1 MAHLRAVIFDVDG
14 TLIDSN
20 DAHARAWAD
29 ALREYGYDVPVERI
43 RRLIGM
49 GGDKLL
55 PEVSGVEK
63 ESDLGKKIDERR
75 QKIFNEQYLPT
86 LHAFPKVRELVQH
99 IQQHGLKAGIA
110 SSAKGEE
117 LGKLL
122 KVAQID
128 DLVEAATSSSD
139 AKESKPDPDIVQA
152 AIDKLGCPVEQVIM
166 VGDTPYDVEAAQRA
180 GIQIIAVRCGG
191 WDDDGLQGAEAIYDS
206 PADLLAH
213 YDQSPLAAR

>member
-29 ALREYGYDVPVERI
+29 AFREYGYDVPVERI

-99 IQQHGLKAGIA
+99 IQRRGLEVGIA

-128 DLVEAATSSSD
+128 DLIEAATSSSD

-152 AIDKLGCPVEQVIM
+152 AMDKRGCPVEQVIM
-166 VGDTPYDVEAAQRA
+166 VGDTP
-180 GIQIIAVRCGG
+180 
-191 WDDDGLQGAEAIYDS
+191 
-206 PADLLAH
+206 
-213 YDQSPLAAR
+213 

>member
-1 MAHLRAVIFDVDG
+1 MAQLRAVIFDVDG
-14 TLIDSN
+14 TLVDSN
-20 DAHARAWAD
+20 EAHARAWVD
-29 ALREYGYDVPVERI
+29 ALREYGYDVPVERVQ
-43 RRLIGM
+43 RLIGM

-55 PEVSGVEK
+55 PEVSGIEK

-75 QKIFNEQYLPT
+75 QDIFQEQYLPK
-86 LHAFPKVRELVQH
+86 LQAFPQVRELVQR
-99 IQQHGLKAGIA
+99 IQQDGLEIGIA

-128 DLVEAATSSSD
+128 DLIEQATSSSD

-152 AIDKLGCPVEQVIM
+152 AVDKLGCAVEEVVM
-166 VGDTPYDVEAAQRA
+166 VGDTPYDVEASHQA
-180 GIQIIAVRCGG
+180 GMRIIGVRCGG
-191 WDDDGLQGAEAIYDS
+191 WDDDGLQGANAIYDS

-213 YDQSPLAAR
+213 YDQSPLAAQ

>member
-1 MAHLRAVIFDVDG
+1 MAQLRAVIFDVDG
-14 TLIDSN
+14 TLVDSN
-20 DAHARAWAD
+20 NAHARAWAD
-29 ALREYGYDVPVERI
+29 ALQEYGHDVPAARI
-43 RRLIGM
+43 QPLIGM

-55 PEVSGVEK
+55 PKVSGVEK
-63 ESDLGKKIDERR
+63 DSDLGKKIDERR
-75 QKIFNEQYLPT
+75 QKIFNERYLPK
-86 LHAFPKVRELVQH
+86 LQPFPKVRELVQH
-99 IQQHGLKAGIA
+99 IQQRGLEIGIA

-152 AIDKLGCPVEQVIM
+152 AVDKLGCPAEDVIM
-166 VGDTPYDVEAAQRA
+166 VGDTPYDVEAAHRA
-180 GIQIIAVRCGG
+180 GISIIGVRCGG
-191 WDDDGLQGAEAIYDS
+191 WDDDGLRGAAAVYDS

-213 YDQSPLAAR
+213 YDQSPLAAQ

>member
-29 ALREYGYDVPVERI
+29 ALRDHGYDVPVERI

-86 LHAFPKVRELVQH
+86 LHAFPKVRALVQH

-191 WDDDGLQGAEAIYDS
+191 WDDDGLQGAVAIYDS